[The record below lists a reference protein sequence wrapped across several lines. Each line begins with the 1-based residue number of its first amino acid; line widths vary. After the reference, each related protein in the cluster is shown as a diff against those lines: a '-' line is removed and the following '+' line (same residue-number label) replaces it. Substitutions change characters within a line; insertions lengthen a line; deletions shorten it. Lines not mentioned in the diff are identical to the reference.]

1 MRSLAPLTRN
11 PIEDLVLQEV
21 NGSTVTRQHAA
32 NAIRA
37 LSMDAVQKANT
48 GHPGAPMGMADIA
61 EVLWTGYLKYNPA
74 NPNWADRDRFV
85 LSNGHGSMLIYSL
98 LHLTGFDLS
107 IEDIKDFRQLHSKTP
122 GHPEYGYTPGVE
134 TTTGPLG
141 QGLANAVGMAVAEK
155 LMAARFNKQGHQV
168 VDHRTWCFVGDGC
181 LMEGISHEACSLAGT
196 LGLGK
201 LNVVYDDNGISIDG
215 EIEGWFTDDTPAR
228 FEAYGW
234 HVVRDVDGHDP
245 DAIAAAFDAALV
257 ETSRPSIICCKTTI
271 GKGSPN
277 KEGTESCHG
286 APLGADEITLTREA
300 LGWSH
305 DPFVVP
311 DDVYAHWD
319 ARSAGAEAEAAW
331 QSSFDAYKGDCA
343 ELAEEFVRRMA
354 GELPAEFLSG
364 VDDFIAQCVANES
377 DVASRKASQQ
387 VIAAIAPTLPE
398 LLGGSADLAG
408 SNLTLWPGAVG
419 ADASDAEGNYIYYGV
434 REFAMAAMMNGIT
447 LHGGFIPYGG
457 TFLIFMEYA
466 RNAVR
471 MAALMRQRAIY
482 VFTHDSV
489 GLGEDGPTHQPVE
502 QLTAMRSTPNL
513 DTWRPCDAV
522 ESAIAWKQAILRTDG
537 PSALVFSRQT
547 LPHQVGAAERVSDV
561 TRGGYV
567 LREEQG
573 ELEAII
579 IATGSEVALAT
590 DAAEKLSAAGRGV
603 RVVSMPCAEVFQR
616 QDVEYRESVL
626 PSHLLARVA
635 VEASHQD
642 WWYKYVGLDGRVVGM
657 NSFGES
663 APGPVLMKEF
673 GFTVENVIE
682 AVEDVIL
689 S

>member
-1 MRSLAPLTRN
+1 M
-11 PIEDLVLQEV
+11 QEV

-74 NPNWADRDRFV
+74 NPDWADRDRFV

-107 IEDIKDFRQLHSKTP
+107 IDDIKDFRQLHSKTP

-155 LMAARFNKQGHQV
+155 LMAARFNKEGHRV

-245 DAIAAAFDAALV
+245 DAVAAAFDEAV
-257 ETSRPSIICCKTTI
+257 GETSRPSLICCKTTI

-286 APLGADEITLTREA
+286 APLGADEIALTREA
-300 LGWSH
+300 LGWGH

-319 ARSAGAEAEAAW
+319 ARTSGAEAEAAW
-331 QSSFDAYKGDCA
+331 QSLFDAYKRDCP
-343 ELAEEFVRRMA
+343 ELADEFQRRMA
-354 GELPAEFLSG
+354 GELPAEFLTG

-387 VIAAIAPTLPE
+387 AIAAIAPTLPE

-408 SNLTLWPGAVG
+408 SNLTLWPGATG

-434 REFAMAAMMNGIT
+434 REFAMAAMMNGIA

-471 MAALMRQRAIY
+471 MAALMKQRAIY

-522 ESAIAWKQAILRTDG
+522 ESAIAWKQAILRSDG

-561 TRGGYV
+561 TRGAYI

-573 ELEAII
+573 ELEAVI
-579 IATGSEVALAT
+579 IATGSEVALAIE
-590 DAAEKLSAAGRGV
+590 AAEKLSAAGRGV
-603 RVVSMPCAEVFQR
+603 RVVSMPCAEAFQR